1 MGIVESIGEYA
12 SEEDCHA
19 ILAAARWPDALSCI
33 RCGSNDAR
41 SFLVQRGSTHR
52 RIFQCNDCRYQFSST
67 TGTIFHHSRISLL
80 KWFVGIYLL
89 SSNPRLSAA
98 ELQRTLQITYKAAWR
113 LRKAVNSDLLAL
125 DDYFG
130 NEKNDVNELGGRTD
144 VISKEPRRMG
154 RKIVLVA
161 MIKKFGERIPHFL
174 RNELARLAASG

>member
-1 MGIVESIGEYA
+1 
-12 SEEDCHA
+12 
-19 ILAAARWPDALSCI
+19 
-33 RCGSNDAR
+33 
-41 SFLVQRGSTHR
+41 
-52 RIFQCNDCRYQFSST
+52 
-67 TGTIFHHSRISLL
+67 L